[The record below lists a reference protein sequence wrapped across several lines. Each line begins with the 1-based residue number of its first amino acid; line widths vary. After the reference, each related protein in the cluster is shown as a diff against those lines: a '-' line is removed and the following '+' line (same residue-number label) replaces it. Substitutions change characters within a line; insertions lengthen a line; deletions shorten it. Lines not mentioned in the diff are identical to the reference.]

1 VSSIA
6 LTFDDGPS
14 QWTPPILDLL
24 AAHDAHATF
33 FLIGCVV
40 EERSEIV
47 SRIVDEGHEVGNHTW
62 SHPRLAAEC
71 DDERVLDEFRRANEA
86 IAAIAQSAPRRF
98 RAPFYDVDDRV
109 ECLAATL
116 GLAHTPRDVVP
127 PDWHAGAR
135 SAVVATLVLQQVKPG
150 SIVGLHDGVPPR
162 EGRDG
167 AVTRELTVD
176 AVATFLPRLAEKGYE
191 CVTASSLL
199 DRRS

>member
-14 QWTPPILDLL
+14 RWTSPILDLL

-33 FLIGCVV
+33 FLIGSVV
-40 EERSEIV
+40 EEQSEIV
-47 SRIVDEGHEVGNHTW
+47 KRIVDEGHEVGNHTW

-71 DDERVLDEFRRANEA
+71 DQERVLDELRRANDA
-86 IAAIAQSAPRRF
+86 IAAVAHATPRRF

-109 ECLAATL
+109 ERLAATL
-116 GLAHTPRDVVP
+116 GLVHTPRDVVP
-127 PDWHAGAR
+127 PDWHPGAR

-150 SIVGLHDGVPPR
+150 SIVGLHDGYPPR
-162 EGRDG
+162 EGQGG
-167 AVTRELTVD
+167 ALTREVTVA
-176 AVATFLPRLAEKGYE
+176 AVATFLPRLVENGYE

-199 DRRS
+199 DRRI